1 MQLRSQGTQHPSR
14 IYSRDP
20 DLHGSSKWATKNHL
34 QQKGYG
40 EGGRI
45 FLGYGMAESNKGRAY
60 CVTTNTQKHLLTVAP
75 TRSGK
80 LLTASMPRC
89 LEHRGSLVALDVKD
103 GELSLIAARYRREVL
118 GHKVIIIDPWDL
130 ACSKLRMPQ
139 SRFNIMDWLDPDNDD
154 FVEDAMTIADSLVTD
169 RGGKDPFWTDE
180 ARALV
185 MGLIL
190 YVAATPLVLMPTAK
204 RSRDIPQVRRL
215 LSLSSDDFKKI
226 VGGEYA
232 EDEEGNA
239 ILIKP
244 GMMQSS
250 NEYVRASAARIL
262 NKASKEFSSILSTAQ
277 QNTHFLE
284 SPKIQRTLSES
295 DFTFEELE
303 NGKTDIFVVLPAGR
317 LFTYNRFLR
326 MLLSSAITSVTRFK
340 TKPNPPVYFLME
352 EAAALGRM
360 EVIETAF
367 GLMAGYGMQ
376 LHMIVQDLNQLVSLY
391 GERWQTFIANSG
403 VIQIFGTRDL
413 MTSEYTSRLCGI
425 TTIESLSEYSAE
437 MRARLFSDPNFL
449 SREDALT
456 SRSLITPD
464 EVMTMSPVAQI
475 LILSHANPIACFKT
489 AYFLDQRYRNKNGS
503 PIYDIHPNFAD
514 DPISRPVNFTKQGL
528 NIATPLSSIFDGG

>member
-1 MQLRSQGTQHPSR
+1 MQLRSQGAQHPSR

-34 QQKGYG
+34 HQKGYG

-45 FLGYGMAESNKGRAY
+45 FLGYGMAEANKGRAY
-60 CVTTNTQKHLLTVAP
+60 CITTNTQKHLLTVAP

-103 GELSLIAARYRREVL
+103 GELSLIAARYRRDVL

-130 ACSKLRMPQ
+130 ACSKLGMPQ

-215 LSLSSDDFKKI
+215 LSLSSNDFKNL
-226 VGGEYA
+226 VGGEY
-232 EDEEGNA
+232 EKDEEGNA
-239 ILIKP
+239 VLIKP

-250 NEYVRASAARIL
+250 NEYVRSAAARIL
-262 NKASKEFSSILSTAQ
+262 NKAPKEFSSILSTAQ

-489 AYFLDQRYRNKNGS
+489 AYFLDQRYRNKNGT

-514 DPISRPVNFTKQGL
+514 DPISRPVNFTKQGF
-528 NIATPLSSIFDGG
+528 NIAAPLSSIFDGG

>member
-1 MQLRSQGTQHPSR
+1 MQLRSQGAQHPSR

-20 DLHGSSKWATKNHL
+20 DLHGSSQWATRAHL
-34 QQKGYG
+34 HQKGYG
-40 EGGRI
+40 ESGRI
-45 FLGYGMAESNKGRAY
+45 FLGYGMAETGNGRAY
-60 CVTTNTQKHLLTVAP
+60 DITTNTQKHLLTVAP

-89 LEHRGSLVALDVKD
+89 LEHQGSLVALDVKD
-103 GELSLIAARYRREVL
+103 GELSLIAARYRRDVL

-130 ACSKLRMPQ
+130 ACSKLGMPQ
-139 SRFNIMDWLDPDNDD
+139 SRFNILDWLDPDNDD

-215 LSLSSDDFKKI
+215 LSLSSDDFKKL

-239 ILIKP
+239 VLIKP

-250 NEYVRASAARIL
+250 NEYVRAAAARIL
-262 NKASKEFSSILSTAQ
+262 NKAPKEFSSILSTAQ

-284 SPKIQRTLSES
+284 SPKIQHTLSDS

-413 MTSEYTSRLCGI
+413 MTSDYTSRLCGI
-425 TTIESLSEYSAE
+425 TTVESLSEYSSE

-464 EVMTMSPVAQI
+464 EVMTMNPVAQI

-489 AYFLDQRYRNKNGS
+489 AYFLDRRYRRKDGS
-503 PIYDIHPNFAD
+503 PIYDIHPNFSD
-514 DPISRPVNFTKQGL
+514 EPISKPINFTKQGF
-528 NIATPLSSIFDGG
+528 NIAAPLSSIFDGG

>member
-1 MQLRSQGTQHPSR
+1 MQLRSQGAQHPSR

-34 QQKGYG
+34 HQKGYG
-40 EGGRI
+40 ESGRI
-45 FLGYGMAESNKGRAY
+45 FLGYGMAESGNGRAY
-60 CVTTNTQKHLLTVAP
+60 GITTNTQKHLLTVAP

-89 LEHRGSLVALDVKD
+89 LEHQGSLVALDVKD
-103 GELSLIAARYRREVL
+103 GELSLIAARYRRDVL

-130 ACSKLRMPQ
+130 ACSKLGMPQ
-139 SRFNIMDWLDPDNDD
+139 SRFNILDWLDPDNDD

-239 ILIKP
+239 VLIKP

-250 NEYVRASAARIL
+250 NEYVRAAAARIL
-262 NKASKEFSSILSTAQ
+262 NKAPKEFSSILSTAQ

-284 SPKIQRTLSES
+284 SPKIQRTLSDS

-303 NGKTDIFVVLPAGR
+303 NGKTDMFVVLPAGR

-413 MTSEYTSRLCGI
+413 MTSDYTSRLCGI
-425 TTIESLSEYSAE
+425 TTIESLSEYSSE
-437 MRARLFSDPNFL
+437 MRARLFSDPTFL

-456 SRSLITPD
+456 SRSLITAD

-489 AYFLDQRYRNKNGS
+489 AYFLDRRYRRKDGS

-514 DPISRPVNFTKQGL
+514 DPISKPINFTKQGF
-528 NIATPLSSIFDGG
+528 NIAAPLSSIFDGG

>member
-1 MQLRSQGTQHPSR
+1 MKLRSQETQHPSR

-20 DLHGSSKWATKNHL
+20 DLHGSSKWANKAHL
-34 QQKGYG
+34 HQKGYG
-40 EGGRI
+40 KAGRI
-45 FLGYGMAESNKGRAY
+45 FLGYGMAETVNGRAY
-60 CVTTNTQKHLLTVAP
+60 PITTNTQKHLLTVAP

-89 LEHRGSLVALDVKD
+89 IEHQGSLVALDVKD
-103 GELSLIAARYRREVL
+103 GELSLIAARYRRDVL

-130 ACSKLRMPQ
+130 ACSKLGISP

-154 FVEDAMTIADSLVTD
+154 FVEDAMTIADSLITD

-190 YVAATPLVLMPTAK
+190 YVAATPLVLIPSEK

-215 LSLSSDDFKKI
+215 LSLSSDDFKKL
-226 VGGEYA
+226 VGGEYGQ
-232 EDEEGNA
+232 DEEGNEV
-239 ILIKP
+239 LVKP

-250 NEYVRASAARIL
+250 NEYVRSAAARIL
-262 NKASKEFSSILSTAQ
+262 NKAPKEFSSILSTAQ

-284 SPKIQRTLSES
+284 SPKIQRTLSHS

-303 NGKTDIFVVLPAGR
+303 NGKTDIFVVLPAAR

-326 MLLSSAITSVTRFK
+326 MFLSSAITSVTRFK
-340 TKPNPPVYFLME
+340 TKPDPPVYFLME
-352 EAAALGRM
+352 EAPALGRM

-376 LHMIVQDLNQLVSLY
+376 LHMIIQDLNQLVSLY
-391 GERWQTFIANSG
+391 GEKWQTFIANSG
-403 VIQIFGTRDL
+403 VIQIFGTCDL
-413 MTSEYTSRLCGI
+413 MTSDYTSRLCGI

-437 MRARLFSDPNFL
+437 MRARLFSDPSFL

-456 SRSLITPD
+456 SRPLITPD

-489 AYFLDQRYRNKNGS
+489 AYFLDQRYRKKDGS
-503 PIYDIHPNFAD
+503 PIYDIHPNFSNK
-514 DPISRPVNFTKQGL
+514 PINRPINFTKQGF
-528 NIATPLSSIFDGG
+528 NIAAPLSSIFDGG

>member
-1 MQLRSQGTQHPSR
+1 MQLRSQGAQHPSR

-20 DLHGSSKWATKNHL
+20 DLHGSSQWATRAHL
-34 QQKGYG
+34 HQKGYG

-45 FLGYGMAESNKGRAY
+45 FLGYGMAESGNGRAY
-60 CVTTNTQKHLLTVAP
+60 GITTNTQKHLLTVAP

-89 LEHRGSLVALDVKD
+89 LEHQGSLVALDVKD
-103 GELSLIAARYRREVL
+103 GELSLIAARYRRDVL

-130 ACSKLRMPQ
+130 ACSKLGMPQ
-139 SRFNIMDWLDPDNDD
+139 SRFNILDWLDPDNDD

-190 YVAATPLVLMPTAK
+190 YVAATPLVLMPTEK

-239 ILIKP
+239 VLIKP

-250 NEYVRASAARIL
+250 NEYVRSAAARIL
-262 NKASKEFSSILSTAQ
+262 NKAPKEFSSILSTAQ

-284 SPKIQRTLSES
+284 SPKIQRTLSDS

-413 MTSEYTSRLCGI
+413 MTSDYTSRLCGI
-425 TTIESLSEYSAE
+425 TTIESLSEYSSE

-489 AYFLDQRYRNKNGS
+489 AYFLDRRYRRKDGS
-503 PIYDIHPNFAD
+503 PIYDIHPNFAGE
-514 DPISRPVNFTKQGL
+514 PISKPINFTKQGF
-528 NIATPLSSIFDGG
+528 NIAAPLSSIFDGG

>member
-1 MQLRSQGTQHPSR
+1 MQLHNQNAQHPSR

-20 DLHGSSKWATKNHL
+20 DLHGSSKWATKTHL
-34 QQKGYG
+34 HQKGYG

-45 FLGYGMAESNKGRAY
+45 FLGYGMAEGGKGRAY
-60 CVTTNTQKHLLTVAP
+60 CITTNTQKHLLTVAP

-89 LEHRGSLVALDVKD
+89 LEHQGSLVALDVKD
-103 GELSLIAARYRREVL
+103 GELSLIAARYRRDVL
-118 GHKVIIIDPWDL
+118 GHKVVIVDPWDL
-130 ACSKLRMPQ
+130 ACSRLGMES
-139 SRFNIMDWLDPDNDD
+139 SRFNILDWLDPDDDD

-190 YVAATPLVLMPTAK
+190 YVAATPLVLMPTEK

-215 LSLSSDDFKKI
+215 LNLSSDEFKFM
-226 VGGEYA
+226 VGGKYA

-239 ILIKP
+239 VLIEP

-250 NEYVRASAARIL
+250 NEHVRSAAARIL
-262 NKASKEFSSILSTAQ
+262 NKAPKEFSGILSSAQ

-284 SPKIQRTLSES
+284 SPKIQRVLSES
-295 DFTFEELE
+295 DFTFDELE

-326 MLLSSAITSVTRFK
+326 MLLSSAITCVTRFK

-413 MTSEYTSRLCGI
+413 MTSEYTSRLCGT

-437 MRARLFSDPNFL
+437 IRARIFSDPKFL

-456 SRSLITPD
+456 SRALITPD
-464 EVMTMSPVAQI
+464 EVMTMSPVAQV
-475 LILSHANPIACFKT
+475 LILSHASPITCFKT
-489 AYFLDQRYRNKNGS
+489 AYFLDRRYRNKNGA
-503 PIYDIHPNFAD
+503 PVFDIHPNFSD
-514 DPISRPVNFTKQGL
+514 EPLSKPINFTRQGF
-528 NIATPLSSIFDGG
+528 NIAASLSSIFDGG